1 MNWRKILIGSW
12 SWKRPFYSLA
22 SIYLILLVIA
32 LFFTNK
38 LVFRP
43 PDTPY
48 PDERSHFI
56 EIPSP
61 DSSHISAAYLPPDEG
76 MPTLLWSH
84 GNAENLGSLA
94 DSVEG
99 FKELG
104 FGILAYDYPGYGES
118 PGSPSEPECQR
129 AIKATYQHLVGPLKC
144 PPEEIILMGQSV
156 GTGPTCWLAAR
167 EKHGGV
173 ILISPFLSAFRSAT
187 RIPIF
192 PGDIFPNLNEIP
204 KVSTPLLVIHGEQD
218 SVIPHAQGKE
228 IFELSPSEKKTFL
241 SIAKAGHNDIFHLA
255 PTEIIDALQLFAQTV
270 VP

>member
-1 MNWRKILIGSW
+1 MNWRKILIGTW

-22 SIYLILLVIA
+22 SIYLVLLVIA
-32 LFFTNK
+32 VFFVDK

-61 DSSHISAAYLPPDEG
+61 GSTHISAAYLPPDEG

-84 GNAENLGSLA
+84 GNAENLGSIEQSL
-94 DSVEG
+94 EG

-104 FGILAYDYPGYGES
+104 FGVLAYDYPGYGES
-118 PGSPSEPECQR
+118 PGKPNEEECQR
-129 AIKATYQHLVGPLKC
+129 AIKAAYSHLTDTIKC
-144 PPEEIILMGQSV
+144 DPKEIILMGQSV
-156 GTGPTCWLAAR
+156 GSGPTCWLAAR
-167 EKHGGV
+167 EEHGGV

-192 PGDIFPNLNEIP
+192 PGDIFANLDEIP
-204 KVSTPLLVIHGEQD
+204 KVSTPLLVIHGEKD
-218 SVIPHAQGKE
+218 SVIPHAQGQE
-228 IFELSPSEKKTFL
+228 IFELSPSDKKTFL
-241 SIAKAGHNDIFHLA
+241 SIANAGHNDLFHLA

-270 VP
+270 CP